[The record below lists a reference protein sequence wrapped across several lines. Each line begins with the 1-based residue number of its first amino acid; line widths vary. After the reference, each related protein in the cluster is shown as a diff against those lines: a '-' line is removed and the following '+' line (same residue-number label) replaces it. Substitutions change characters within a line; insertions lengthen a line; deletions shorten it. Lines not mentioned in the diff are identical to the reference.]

1 MRPFITSN
9 LLPQFMQFVSNLLGG
24 MGVVFGLM
32 LFPSFSLR
40 GLGDYLGL
48 ASGIVLGF
56 ALFTAPMQNLTSS
69 LKKKDA

>member
-1 MRPFITSN
+1 MLMPN
-9 LLPQFMQFVSNLLGG
+9 L
-24 MGVVFGLM
+24 
-32 LFPSFSLR
+32 SLR

-56 ALFTAPMQNLTSS
+56 ALFTGPMQNLTAS

>member
-1 MRPFITSN
+1 
-9 LLPQFMQFVSNLLGG
+9 
-24 MGVVFGLM
+24 M
-32 LFPSFSLR
+32 LIPSLSLQ

-56 ALFTAPMQNLTSS
+56 ALFTGPMANLTSS

>member
-1 MRPFITSN
+1 M
-9 LLPQFMQFVSNLLGG
+9 
-24 MGVVFGLM
+24 LM
-32 LFPSFSLR
+32 PSFSLR